1 MLLERFLEARA
12 SKAVQAALGLAEPAP
27 AMLRPTQ
34 DPRFGDFQ
42 LNAAMTLGKQLG
54 RPPREIADAI
64 ASRLATEDFV
74 AHAEVAGPGFVN
86 LTLDEG
92 FLAGLVT
99 SALDDEGHDGVTPVE
114 VPETVVIDYSGPNI
128 AKQMHVG
135 HLRSTILGDAI
146 ARALEF
152 RGHRVIRDN
161 HLGDWGTQ
169 YGLLIVGMREF
180 GDPTALEGDPIVE
193 LERVYKLASER
204 AKTDEPFASAARLE
218 LKKLQDGDPENRAL
232 WARFVDTTRRAI
244 DAIYEDLGVH
254 FDIYMGESAYHGALA
269 GVVDDLL
276 ARGIAR
282 EDEGAKAVFWSEV
295 EGDVP
300 GKLKKQRE
308 PFLVE
313 KRDGAFLYSTTDI
326 ATVLYRRDQ
335 LAVDRALYVVDH
347 RQALHFEQVFAI
359 ARLLGVTMELVH
371 VGFGTVLGPD
381 GKPLRTRDATGAALT
396 LGALLGQA
404 RERAE
409 ERIREGIA
417 EGRLKVEE
425 REVGALAKA
434 VGVGAVKYADLMNNR
449 TTDYRFDLDRMVSFT
464 GNAGPYL
471 QYVHARSAS
480 IFRKA
485 GIDERAAKGPIRVGT
500 PEETKLVRRLARFG
514 DQVEKVATAYLPHV
528 LCEHLY
534 ELASEFNAFY
544 QACKVLDAED
554 EPTRQSRLALVAATA
569 RQMRRG
575 LGLLGIEAPERM

>member
-12 SKAVQAALGLAEPAP
+12 SAAVQAALELAEPTSAL
-27 AMLRPTQ
+27 LRPTQ

-42 LNAAMTLGKQLG
+42 LNAAMALGKQLG
-54 RPPREIADAI
+54 RPPRELAEKIAEKL
-64 ASRLATEDFV
+64 RGEEFV
-74 AHAEVAGPGFVN
+74 ASAEVAGPGFVN
-86 LTLDEG
+86 LTLDDA
-92 FLAGLVT
+92 FLAKLVT
-99 SALDDEGHDGVTPVE
+99 DGLGDAEHLGVTPVDA
-114 VPETVVIDYSGPNI
+114 PEKVIIDYSGPNI

-152 RGHRVIRDN
+152 RGHQVIRDN

-180 GDPTALEGDPIVE
+180 GDAKALEADPIVE

-204 AKTDEPFASAARLE
+204 AKNDEDFAEAARRE

-232 WARFVDTTRRAI
+232 WKRFVDVTRRTI
-244 DAIYEDLGVH
+244 DEIYAELGVR
-254 FDIYMGESAYHGALA
+254 FDLYLGESAYHDALA
-269 GVVDDLL
+269 GVVRTLEE
-276 ARGIAR
+276 RGIAR
-282 EDEGAKAVFWSEV
+282 EDEGAKAVFWGEV
-295 EGDVP
+295 EGEVP
-300 GKLKKQRE
+300 AKLRKQKE
-308 PFLVE
+308 PFLVQ
-313 KRDGAFLYSTTDI
+313 KRDGAYLYSTTDI
-326 ATVLYRRDQ
+326 ATVLYRRDE
-335 LAVDRALYVVDH
+335 LGVDRALYVVDH
-347 RQALHFEQVFAI
+347 RQALHFEQVFAV

-371 VGFGTVLGPD
+371 VGFGTVLGAD
-381 GKPLRTRDATGAALT
+381 GKPLKTRDASGAALT
-396 LGALLGQA
+396 LAVLLRQA
-404 RERAE
+404 KERAA
-409 ERIREGIA
+409 ERIREGMA

-425 REVGALAKA
+425 HEIPSLAKA
-434 VGVGAVKYADLMNNR
+434 VGIGAVKYADLMNNR

-485 GIDERAAKGPIRVGT
+485 GIDEASAVGPIRVT
-500 PEETKLVRRLARFG
+500 APEEAKLVRRLVRFG
-514 DQVEKVATAYLPHV
+514 DAVEKVATLYLPHI

-534 ELASEFNAFY
+534 DLASEFNAFY

-554 EPTRQSRLALVAATA
+554 EATKQSRLALVAATA
-569 RQMRRG
+569 RQMRVG